1 MKICLEVWE
10 RLGNFLV
17 SNEQQPCVCANP
29 NNFMYKNTGKYCYA
43 ENMLM
48 RLIILK

>member
-17 SNEQQPCVCANP
+17 FLMNSNPVYP
-29 NNFMYKNTGKYCYA
+29 SNNFMYKNTGKYCYA

-48 RLIILK
+48 RLKILK